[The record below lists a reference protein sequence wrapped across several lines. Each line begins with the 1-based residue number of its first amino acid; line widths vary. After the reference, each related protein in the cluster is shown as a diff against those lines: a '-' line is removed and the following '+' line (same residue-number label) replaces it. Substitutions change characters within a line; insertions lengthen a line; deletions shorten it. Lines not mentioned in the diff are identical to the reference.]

1 MISIWRQSL
10 ELVEEGGLKV
20 FLNRVLEIGGEGGYI
35 QPISTTNG
43 LGFEF
48 RLRINVVPDLLNYT
62 RLVN

>member
-35 QPISTTNG
+35 ASFCTVTM
-43 LGFEF
+43 LSD
-48 RLRINVVPDLLNYT
+48 R
-62 RLVN
+62 